1 LASLNRENLGET
13 QMLNKDFDPFQALM
27 NLDANMQN
35 LIKAHNLLA
44 REVEQQAA
52 TIDVLIKG
60 LDAANKANEQLL
72 TQGLNT
78 LYTNFT
84 SSGQH

>member
-1 LASLNRENLGET
+1 
-13 QMLNKDFDPFQALM
+13 MLNPDFDPLQALI

-44 REVEQQAA
+44 KKVEEQEQV
-52 TIDVLIKG
+52 IDVLIKG
-60 LDAANKANEQLL
+60 LDAANKANQQMLE
-72 TQGLNT
+72 TGLNN
-78 LYTNFT
+78 LYTNFA

>member
-1 LASLNRENLGET
+1 
-13 QMLNKDFDPFQALM
+13 MLNNEFDPYQALM

-35 LIKAHNLLA
+35 LVKAHNLLA

-60 LDAANKANEQLL
+60 LDAANKANERLL
-72 TQGLNT
+72 TQGLNN